1 MKTRIMIPLLLPLAM
16 LAAAC
21 GSGTS
26 DTGVASLAGDARDS
40 QVSETTVPGP
50 SDEEAVLAYTACL
63 RDEGLDVDDPTVDA
77 DGNLRPPRPRGL
89 EGTDQ
94 ESARAAFDACSH
106 FLADFTFGFDRGDQ
120 TERQDQL
127 IEYAACMRENGYDM
141 PDPDFS
147 GSRTPGQG
155 GGGPFGEMNPDDP
168 AFQTA
173 QAACG
178 DIFGGGPGFGGPGFG
193 GPGGP
198 TLGGDGVQG

>member
-1 MKTRIMIPLLLPLAM
+1 MKSKIMIPLLLALAM
-16 LAAAC
+16 TAAAC
-21 GSGTS
+21 SSGTS
-26 DTGVASLAGDARDS
+26 DAGVASLEGNAQDS

-50 SDEEAVLAYTACL
+50 SGEEAVLAYTACL

-89 EGTDQ
+89 EGLDR
-94 ESARAAFDACSH
+94 EAARAAFDACSH
-106 FLADFTFGFDRGDQ
+106 YLADFTFGFDRGDQ

-127 IEYAACMRENGYDM
+127 IEYAACMRKNGYDM

-147 GSRTPGQG
+147 GSGTPGQG
-155 GGGPFGEMNPDDP
+155 GGGSFGEINPDDP

-178 DIFGGGPGFGGPGFG
+178 
-193 GPGGP
+193 
-198 TLGGDGVQG
+198 